1 MYACLNENPLFTQP
15 QKMQPPSIW
24 GKRLHPIFVY
34 CTASV
39 KKQMQK
45 YVLFG
50 CPGFVLQ
57 QDGANE
63 LLLQEYGLV
72 QVCTNAKSC
81 FLHYS
86 TIRMECQVHFLG
98 FRRKIGR
105 CIFRAGTL
113 NDSVIVCISHGNCIR
128 LQQITVQNL
137 TQENGMCTSIH
148 LLYHTACNPA

>member
-1 MYACLNENPLFTQP
+1 MRTCFYTATKNAAAFHL
-15 QKMQPPSIW
+15 
-24 GKRLHPIFVY
+24 GKT
-34 CTASV
+34 TASNFCV
-39 KKQMQK
+39 LHCICQKQMQK

>member
-1 MYACLNENPLFTQP
+1 MRIHFLHSHKKCSRL
-15 QKMQPPSIW
+15 PS
-24 GKRLHPIFVY
+24 GKT
-34 CTASV
+34 TASNFCV
-39 KKQMQK
+39 LYCICQKQIQK